1 MTEELVKLLDKA
13 IASCS
18 GRDIIST
25 SEMVDALL
33 DMRLLLSPKQEATE
47 PQDA

>member
-1 MTEELVKLLDKA
+1 MNAELIALLDKA

-25 SEMVDALL
+25 GEMVDMLL
-33 DMRLLLSPKQEATE
+33 DMRILILQEQE
-47 PQDA
+47 LEGVEK

>member
-1 MTEELVKLLDKA
+1 VNAELIKMLDNA

-25 SEMVDALL
+25 GEMVDMLL
-33 DMRLLLSPKQEATE
+33 DMRILVLQEEQLEGA
-47 PQDA
+47 DK